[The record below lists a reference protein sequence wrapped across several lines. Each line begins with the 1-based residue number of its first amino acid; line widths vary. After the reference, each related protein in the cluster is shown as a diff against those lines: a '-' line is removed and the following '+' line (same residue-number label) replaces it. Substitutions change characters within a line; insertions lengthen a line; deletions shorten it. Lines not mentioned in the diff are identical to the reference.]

1 MSTSQDTFS
10 KGDWIV
16 HAHYGIGQIK
26 GKETKVLEQ
35 EKQAFYRVKTFN
47 GVYWLPVEN
56 VDVDHIRPVA
66 SKRQIKRALTLIRKP
81 PDELPDNHRSRKKEI
96 SQVFKDLSL
105 YSKARMIRDLHGK
118 RVSSR
123 LNFSEGDAY
132 EKMKKQFLNEWS
144 VIRSED
150 RATLEKKLQQA
161 LMTSIEKSTNGNGAD

>member
-1 MSTSQDTFS
+1 MSPSQDTFS

-16 HAHYGIGQIK
+16 HANYGIGQIK

-35 EKQAFYRVKTFN
+35 ENQAFYRVKTFN
-47 GVYWLPVEN
+47 GVYWLPVEH

-66 SKRQIKRALTLIRKP
+66 SKSQMKRALTLIRKP
-81 PDELPDNHRSRKKEI
+81 PAELPDNHRSRKKEI
-96 SQVFKDLSL
+96 AETFQDLSL
-105 YSKARMIRDLHGK
+105 NKKARMIRDLHGK

-123 LNFSEGDAY
+123 LNFSEGDAF

-161 LMTSIEKSTNGNGAD
+161 LKTSVAKSSNGDD